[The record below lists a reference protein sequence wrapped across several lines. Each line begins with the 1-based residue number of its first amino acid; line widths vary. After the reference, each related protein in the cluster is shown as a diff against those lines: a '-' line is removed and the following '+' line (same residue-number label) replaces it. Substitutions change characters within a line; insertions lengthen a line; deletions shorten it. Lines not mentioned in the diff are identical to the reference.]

1 MKTKMVSTVDKEY
14 LYYMV
19 IEGTSSRSLDEG
31 GCPII
36 FMHDFVDDFLFKAN
50 DVFAKQNYVKI
61 SVEEYERT
69 FTEMLEY

>member
-1 MKTKMVSTVDKEY
+1 MDKQN
-14 LYYMV
+14 LYYIV
-19 IEGTSSRSLDEG
+19 IEGTSNRTLDER

-36 FMHDFVDDFLFKAN
+36 FVHDFVDDFLFKAN
-50 DVFAKQNYVKI
+50 DAFAKQNYVKI